1 MCVQRESGQ
10 DSVTINCH
18 IKRLQICYMYYR
30 CKLIKPASV
39 VVKFLLSKAIDFST
53 FVTFMKIIYI
63 FLTFH
68 SKGIFYRLI
77 IEIVGFFV
85 HTEEFFPG
93 NFSFGCLQKF
103 RSNTI
108 VDFIDSAV
116 AHSRSGRYL
125 FFLHRRPI
133 LGPMRVQLLHP
144 VSRFKQVQSLQ
155 HMCR

>member
-1 MCVQRESGQ
+1 M
-10 DSVTINCH
+10 
-18 IKRLQICYMYYR
+18 KYMYN
-30 CKLIKPASV
+30 
-39 VVKFLLSKAIDFST
+39 
-53 FVTFMKIIYI
+53 
-63 FLTFH
+63 FLTYQI
-68 SKGIFYRLI
+68 KGPFYRLL
-77 IEIVGFFV
+77 IEIVRFFLFILKN
-85 HTEEFFPG
+85 FFPG

>member
-1 MCVQRESGQ
+1 MKRKAW
-10 DSVTINCH
+10 NC
-18 IKRLQICYMYYR
+18 IRFFFPFIMYYW
-30 CKLIKPASV
+30 
-39 VVKFLLSKAIDFST
+39 VKTNFQFCVFHALNYTFLRKRSLEKCINGALLEFLWFDELYL
-53 FVTFMKIIYI
+53 KYI
-63 FLTFH
+63 FICL
-68 SKGIFYRLI
+68 
-77 IEIVGFFV
+77 
-85 HTEEFFPG
+85 G